1 MAAPGCTHRA
11 CEALPRST
19 TRTDATQKEII
30 WLLIAAGADIDV
42 ASAVT
47 KTRPKQ
53 FFRGWTSNDDWGA
66 WRWVLN

>member
-53 FFRGWTSNDDWGA
+53 FFPGLDEQ
-66 WRWVLN
+66 